1 MKIKCPV
8 CGEENYFTGLEDEDA
23 KFCSNCNTP
32 LGKPVRINKKL
43 LNANRRNQKPNCNAY
58 DKAEE
63 AANKAWQKVKEAAKK
78 SDTSALKQTM
88 SDYCKAMEPVMK
100 IWPKVVDELGIEVTS
115 ATEIAYLSG
124 YSEAVE
130 GFGLPKKLAY
140 LRGDHVAAKTL
151 YKVSRW
157 IPFK

>member
-1 MKIKCPV
+1 MKIKCPL
-8 CGEENYFTGLEDEDA
+8 CGCENYFTGLEDKGI

-32 LGKPVRINKKL
+32 LDKFIGGNGMIS
-43 LNANRRNQKPNCNAY
+43 NANSHKQPSCNAY

-63 AANKAWQKVKEAAKK
+63 AANRAWQKVKEAAKK
-78 SDTSALKQTM
+78 SDASALEQAM
-88 SDYCKAMEPVMK
+88 RDYCKAMELVMK
-100 IWPKVVDELGIEVTS
+100 IWPKVVEELRIEVTS

-124 YSEAVE
+124 YSEAAK
-130 GFGLPKKLAY
+130 GYGLPKNLAC